1 MNQARIEAEERMAK
15 RVKGFILLIESFR
28 IGDPS

>member
-15 RVKGFILLIESFR
+15 RVEGFRLLIESFR
-28 IGDPS
+28 IGEPS